1 MQERTARVY
10 RVKAVAE
17 MFDVS
22 VATIY
27 RAIEGGQLHA
37 LKLGT
42 GRGTIRVPQSALEA
56 FANACGRTTD
66 DQHGQGRAT
75 DFTAGHDDRAS
86 ESAGG
91 GQP

>member
-1 MQERTARVY
+1 MHDRTTRVY

-27 RAIEGGQLHA
+27 RAIETGQLNA

-42 GRGTIRVPQSALEA
+42 GRGAIRVPQSALEA
-56 FANACGRTTD
+56 FARACGHCTGRQVPEAERTPPD
-66 DQHGQGRAT
+66 A
-75 DFTAGHDDRAS
+75 ANAS
-86 ESAGG
+86 ASGTGG

>member
-1 MQERTARVY
+1 MHERRATRVY

-27 RAIEGGQLHA
+27 RAIETGQLNA

-56 FANACGRTTD
+56 FTRSCVRDSGRELPEVKATPSDANVWT
-66 DQHGQGRAT
+66 
-75 DFTAGHDDRAS
+75 S
-86 ESAGG
+86 SVG

>member
-1 MQERTARVY
+1 MQERRAIRVY

-27 RAIEGGQLHA
+27 RAIETGQLNA

-42 GRGTIRVPQSALEA
+42 GRGTIRVPQSALEV
-56 FANACGRTTD
+56 FTRSCVRDSGRELPEVE
-66 DQHGQGRAT
+66 AT
-75 DFTAGHDDRAS
+75 PSDAHVRTS
-86 ESAGG
+86 SAGG
-91 GQP
+91 QP

>member
-1 MQERTARVY
+1 MQERRAIRVY

-27 RAIEGGQLHA
+27 RAIETGQLNA

-56 FANACGRTTD
+56 FTRSCVRDSCRELPEVEATSSDANVWT
-66 DQHGQGRAT
+66 
-75 DFTAGHDDRAS
+75 S
-86 ESAGG
+86 SAGG
-91 GQP
+91 QP

>member
-1 MQERTARVY
+1 MHERRATRVY

-27 RAIEGGQLHA
+27 RAIETGQLNA
-37 LKLGT
+37 LKLGL

-56 FANACGRTTD
+56 FARSCDRGAGQELSEAETTPD
-66 DQHGQGRAT
+66 APDARSTGI
-75 DFTAGHDDRAS
+75 
-86 ESAGG
+86 AGG
-91 GQP
+91 QS

>member
-1 MQERTARVY
+1 MHERTARVY

-27 RAIEGGQLHA
+27 RAIEAGQLSA

-42 GRGTIRVPQSALEA
+42 GRGTLRVPESALVA
-56 FANACGRTTD
+56 FAKACGQTAD
-66 DQHGQGRAT
+66 DQHGQSRTTGRDPHEGRAPKV
-75 DFTAGHDDRAS
+75 
-86 ESAGG
+86 GG
-91 GQP
+91 GQS

>member
-1 MQERTARVY
+1 MHERTTRVY

-27 RAIEGGQLHA
+27 RAIETGQLNA

-42 GRGTIRVPQSALEA
+42 RRGAIRVPQSALEA
-56 FANACGRTTD
+56 FARSCGHGAGRQVPGVERTPPDADNA
-66 DQHGQGRAT
+66 
-75 DFTAGHDDRAS
+75 RAS
-86 ESAGG
+86 RAGG

>member
-1 MQERTARVY
+1 
-10 RVKAVAE
+10 
-17 MFDVS
+17 

-27 RAIEGGQLHA
+27 RAIEGRQLRA

-56 FANACGRTTD
+56 FATACGRTTD
-66 DQHGQGRAT
+66 DEHGQGRAAGL
-75 DFTAGHDDRAS
+75 TAEHDDRAS
-86 ESAGG
+86 EPVGG